1 MKIGPTY
8 PEEQKKIK
16 IKKCVLAIYP
26 ARDVILTAARDKC
39 DLIVTYSLP
48 DVWSFNQI
56 TDELYQKMK
65 VLLENRIYLYA
76 IPKEWIF
83 VKSGF
88 TEVISELLDLEV
100 IDVFQN
106 GTAPPHQAIIGRIC
120 QIKSHSLALRD
131 MLTQIKEKLNAAQL
145 QYSGDLNSSIQ
156 KILLT
161 FEHPITIPLLKSAKR
176 LKIDTI
182 ICANYTFE
190 LEKVAEELDLNLIN
204 VTLNIINLGL
214 LKLTQALRLEHL
226 DIDFVFINLPQSSK
240 IF

>member
-1 MKIGPTY
+1 MI
-8 PEEQKKIK
+8 
-16 IKKCVLAIYP
+16 LA
-26 ARDVILTAARDKC
+26 AARDKS

-65 VLLENRIYLYA
+65 VLLENRIYMYA

-83 VKSGF
+83 VKFGF
-88 TEVISELLDLEV
+88 IELISELLELEV
-100 IDVFQN
+100 VDVFQN
-106 GTAPPHQAIIGRIC
+106 GDAPPHQKIIGRMC
-120 QIKSHSLALRD
+120 QIKSPSLSLSEI
-131 MLTQIKEKLNAAQL
+131 LVQIKEKLNAAQL

-161 FEHPITIPLLKSAKR
+161 FEHPLTIPLLKSAKR
-176 LKIDTI
+176 ANIDTV
-182 ICANYTFE
+182 ICDNYTFE
-190 LEKVAEELDLNLIN
+190 LEKTAEELDLNLIN

-226 DIDFVFINLPQSSK
+226 DIDFVFISLPQSSK
-240 IF
+240 TF

>member
-1 MKIGPTY
+1 LTVYPT
-8 PEEQKKIK
+8 
-16 IKKCVLAIYP
+16 
-26 ARDVILTAARDKC
+26 RDVILAAARDKF
-39 DLIVTYSLP
+39 DLIITYSLP

-65 VLLENRIYLYA
+65 VLLESRIYLYA

-88 TEVISELLDLEV
+88 IELISELLELEV
-100 IDVFQN
+100 VDVFQN
-106 GTAPPHQAIIGRIC
+106 ENPPPSQKIIGRIC
-120 QIKSHSLALRD
+120 QIKSPSLSLSD
-131 MLTQIKEKLNAAQL
+131 VLTQIKAILNAAQL

-161 FEHPITIPLLKSAKR
+161 FEHPLSIPLLKSAKR
-176 LKIDTI
+176 ANIDTI
-182 ICANYTFE
+182 ICDNYTFE
-190 LEKVAEELDLNLIN
+190 LEKTAEELELNLIN

-226 DIDFVFINLPQSSK
+226 DIDFVFMNLPQSSK
-240 IF
+240 FY